1 VVEVVVDLMVSS
13 TEEAEGQALIM
24 YPNPAVDWVRVVLPG
39 NLSGH
44 GGQVGVYKVELSDAS
59 GRVLRSAA
67 SSGSCMLDLVGLP
80 GGNYVVTV
88 RNGAGKGI
96 FVGKV
101 TKI

>member
-1 VVEVVVDLMVSS
+1 
-13 TEEAEGQALIM
+13 
-24 YPNPAVDWVRVVLPG
+24 
-39 NLSGH
+39 
-44 GGQVGVYKVELSDAS
+44 
-59 GRVLRSAA
+59 
-67 SSGSCMLDLVGLP
+67 MLDLVGLP